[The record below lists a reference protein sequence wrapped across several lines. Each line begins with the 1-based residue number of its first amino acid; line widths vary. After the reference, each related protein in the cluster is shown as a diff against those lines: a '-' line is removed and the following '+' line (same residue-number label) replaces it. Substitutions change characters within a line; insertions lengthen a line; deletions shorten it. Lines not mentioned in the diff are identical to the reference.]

1 MFEGSARA
9 IHSSVLCDNAVQK
22 KSTYKGRYV
31 IVNLSTLM
39 AAEIKVRNETL
50 AGAPCFL
57 M

>member
-1 MFEGSARA
+1 MFEGLATA
-9 IHSSVLCDNAVQK
+9 IHSSALCDNAVQK

-31 IVNLSTLM
+31 IVNVSTLM
-39 AAEIKVRNETL
+39 AAEFKVKNETL